1 VANKNLEIIFPTP
14 YPAQIP
20 VIKKCLDKDTF
31 FITLNASRQSGK
43 TFLATIVAV
52 YWALN
57 ESNCHI
63 MLVSPTDSQ
72 VKKIYKQII
81 KMLSP
86 ALRALVKSFKI
97 QSGDSE
103 IIFMNGSVILFRS
116 AASENS
122 LRGYSNT
129 HLILDES
136 AFMKTDTWHEILAP
150 TLAVRGKKVLFCSTP
165 KGKNLF
171 YEYYQRGLN
180 KEKNYASYKITY
192 DQNPYANLEFIEEQK
207 RILPEI
213 IFKQEYLGEFVD
225 SSSVFKNVDEL
236 SILNKAVPAGQRC
249 TIGIDIAFSIDY
261 TVAIVLDIKGNMLDY
276 LRVNRLDTPE
286 LVKQLV
292 TFINKWK
299 PYKTI
304 IEENNQGRV
313 ILDLLKQ
320 AGVHRIEG
328 FTTTAISKNE
338 IINDLMAAFAK
349 KEIHALNDSIIKGE
363 LEAFSYEISDT
374 GKVTFAARN
383 GFHDDCVMSLA
394 FAYKGIKDL
403 SVSNIHFY

>member
-1 VANKNLEIIFPTP
+1 MANKSLEILFPTP

-52 YWALN
+52 YWALDEPN
-57 ESNCHI
+57 SHI
-63 MLVSPTDSQ
+63 MLCSPTDSQ
-72 VKKIYKQII
+72 VRKIYKQII

-86 ALRALVKSFKI
+86 ALKALVKSYKI
-97 QSGDSE
+97 QAGDSE
-103 IIFMNGSVILFRS
+103 IVFNNGSVLLFRS

-136 AFMKTDTWHEILAP
+136 AFMKTDVWHEVLAP

-180 KEKNYASYKITY
+180 KEKTYCSFKITY
-192 DQNPYANLEFIEEQK
+192 DQNPYANKEFIEEQK

-236 SILNKAVPAGQRC
+236 ASLNKSVPNNQRC
-249 TIGIDIAFSIDY
+249 VIGIDIAFSIDY
-261 TVAIVLDIKGNMLDY
+261 SVAIVLDSKGNMLDY
-276 LRVNRLDTPE
+276 LRINRLDTPE
-286 LVKQLV
+286 LVNKL
-292 TFINKWK
+292 TEFINRWK

-320 AGVHRIEG
+320 KGLHRIEG
-328 FTTTAISKNE
+328 FTTTAVSKNE

-349 KEIHALNDSIIKGE
+349 KEIRVLNDYIIKGE

-374 GKVTFAARN
+374 GKVSFAARS

-394 FAYKGIKDL
+394 FAYKGIKDM